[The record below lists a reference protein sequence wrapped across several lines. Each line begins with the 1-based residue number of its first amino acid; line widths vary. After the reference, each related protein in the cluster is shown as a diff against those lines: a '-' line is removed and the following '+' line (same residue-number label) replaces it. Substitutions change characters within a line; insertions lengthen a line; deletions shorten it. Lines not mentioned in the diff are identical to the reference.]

1 MAIDTSWSNVSLL
14 CPFSADAQD
23 VSGNNFTKGRIITP
37 LNGAALSSAVGTP
50 FGAGNAMHF
59 DGTNDYATTPAH
71 NDFVFGSGDFTIEA
85 GVYIAGN
92 SAADGG
98 GNKEACIAANYQS
111 GGGWALVIAGNG
123 STTGTGIYLAYW
135 NGSSWTT
142 IVSVT
147 TTVSQGAWHYIMA
160 KRVGTAT
167 QIWLD
172 AASATTGTN
181 STNMSLGQ
189 LMNFGGISAHTSYQ
203 KWLNGYISDLR
214 ITKGVGRTVTAAP
227 TAPFP
232 RPTISGHVYDAAA
245 APVAKS
251 ILLYDR
257 STGRYVGGA
266 NSDPS
271 TGAYTLYPPN
281 FGEFQVTRMDELG
294 DPVTDEAVFDLDP
307 AAGGTSGGQPNTD
320 TRGRLLTWT
329 NEARVGADGTYFEF
343 DGSAD
348 YVQST
353 SVLYALGTDD
363 FCIDIEFYPI
373 SGGRLSGSYN
383 RILQIGPNA
392 TAGTLAIY
400 CNATDNPT
408 RIIAQFYDTSWHTVV
423 WSDPTTYAN
432 STWHKMQLRR
442 VSGVFTLTI
451 NDTLVATSATLAYNI
466 TGTLLSIG
474 SNTSGTE
481 SFYGRLGKIRISRG
495 ARRAAAA
502 TPTSRLLKMPADG
515 GSGENALVYD
525 RVIPGG

>member
-1 MAIDTSWSNVSLL
+1 MAIDTSWANVSLL
-14 CPFSADAQD
+14 CPFSVDAQD

-59 DGTNDYATTPAH
+59 DGTNDYATAPAH
-71 NDFVFGSGDFTIEA
+71 NEFIFGSGDFAIEA
-85 GVYIAGN
+85 WVYIAGN
-92 SAADGG
+92 SPADGG
-98 GNKEACIAANYQS
+98 GNKEACIAANYRS
-111 GGGWALVIAGNG
+111 SGGWAFGISGNG
-123 STTGTGIYLAYW
+123 STTGTGIYLSYW

-147 TTVSQGAWHYIMA
+147 TTVSHGAWHYVMA

-251 ILLYDR
+251 ILMYDR
-257 STGRYVGGA
+257 STGRYVAGA

-281 FGEFQVTRMDELG
+281 FGEFDVARVDELV

-307 AAGGTSGGQPNTD
+307 SIGGTPGSTLNSE
-320 TRGRLLTWT
+320 TRGRLLVWT
-329 NEARVGADGTYFEF
+329 NQACVGADGTYFEF

-348 YVQST
+348 YMQST

-373 SGGRLSGSYN
+373 SGGRLYGSNN
-383 RILQIGPNA
+383 RILQIGPNT
-392 TAGTLAIY
+392 TAGTLTIY

-408 RIIAQFYDTSWHTVV
+408 RITAQFYDTSWHTVV

-442 VSGVFTLTI
+442 VSGVFYLTI
-451 NDTLVATSATLAYNI
+451 NDVLEDTSAALAYNI

-474 SNTSGTE
+474 SNTGGTE

-502 TPTSRLLKMPADG
+502 TPTSRLLKMPADS
-515 GSGENALVYD
+515 GSGENALIYD

>member
-1 MAIDTSWSNVSLL
+1 MAIDTSWANVSLL
-14 CPFSADAQD
+14 CPFSVDAQD

-37 LNGAALSSAVGTP
+37 LSGAALSSAVGTP
-50 FGAGNAMHF
+50 FGAGSAMYF

-71 NDFVFGSGDFTIEA
+71 ADFALGSGDFTIEA
-85 GVYIAGN
+85 WVYIAAN
-92 SAADGG
+92 SPADGG
-98 GNKEACIAANYQS
+98 GNKEACIAANYHS
-111 GGGWALVIAGNG
+111 SGGWAFVIAGNG
-123 STTGTGIYLAYW
+123 STTGTGLYLSYW

-147 TTVSQGAWHYIMA
+147 TTVSQGAWHYVMA

-189 LMNFGGISAHTSYQ
+189 LMNFGGISTHTSYQ
-203 KWLNGYISDLR
+203 KWLNGYLSDLR

-245 APVAKS
+245 APVAKT
-251 ILLYDR
+251 ILVRDR
-257 STGRYVGGA
+257 STGLYLGGA

-271 TGAYTLYPPN
+271 TGAYTFYPPD
-281 FGEFQVTRMDELG
+281 FGEVIVERIDELA

-307 AAGGTSGGQPNTD
+307 SRGVIGGTLTAD
-320 TRGRLLTWT
+320 TLGRVLSF
-329 NEARVGADGTYFEF
+329 NSPAKINADGVSIEL
-343 DGSAD
+343 DGSSS
-348 YVQST
+348 YIQST
-353 SVLYALGTDD
+353 NTLFALGTDD
-363 FCIDIEFYPI
+363 FCIDIEFYPV
-373 SGGRLSGSYN
+373 SGGRLAGSYN
-383 RILQIGPNA
+383 RILQIGPNT
-392 TAGTLAIY
+392 TAGTLTIY

-408 RIIAQFYDTSWHTVV
+408 RIAVQFYDTSWHTVV

-451 NDTLVATSATLAYNI
+451 NDTLVATSAATTYNI
-466 TGTLLSIG
+466 TGTLLSLAA
-474 SNTSGTE
+474 NTTGGE
-481 SFYGRLGKIRISRG
+481 EFYGRIGKVRISRG

-502 TPTSRLLKMPADG
+502 TPTSRLLKMPADS
-515 GSGENALVYD
+515 GSGENALIYD